1 MKYDLV
7 GIDGNAFSI
16 IGYTSRAM
24 KETGFTY
31 DEIADY
37 KRSAMKSDYDN
48 LLYVSAQKI
57 DEANERAN
65 AAAGYCDYEE
75 DEDEVD

>member
-7 GIDGNAFSI
+7 GIDSNAFSI

-57 DEANERAN
+57 DEANERAK
-65 AAAGYCDYEE
+65 AAGYNDDEE
-75 DEDEVD
+75 DEDEIR

>member
-48 LLYVSAQKI
+48 LLYVSCQKI
-57 DEANERAN
+57 DEANERAK
-65 AAAGYCDYEE
+65 AAGYCDDEE
-75 DEDEVD
+75 DEDELD

>member
-7 GIDGNAFSI
+7 GIDGNAFAI

-57 DEANERAN
+57 DEANERAK
-65 AAAGYCDYEE
+65 AAGYNDDEE
-75 DEDEVD
+75 DEDEVN

>member
-1 MKYDLV
+1 MKYYNLFGV
-7 GIDGNAFSI
+7 DGNAYSI
-16 IGYTSRAM
+16 MGYTSRAM

-31 DEIADY
+31 DEIAEY

-57 DEANERAN
+57 NEANERVK
-65 AAAGYCDYEE
+65 AAGHNNDEE
-75 DEDEVD
+75 DEDELN

>member
-1 MKYDLV
+1 MKYNLV

-16 IGYTSRAM
+16 IAYTSRAM

-65 AAAGYCDYEE
+65 AAGYCDDEE
-75 DEDEVD
+75 DEDELD

>member
-7 GIDGNAFSI
+7 GINGNAYSI

-57 DEANERAN
+57 DEVNERVKAS
-65 AAAGYCDYEE
+65 GYNNDEE
-75 DEDEVD
+75 DEYE

>member
-57 DEANERAN
+57 DEANERAK
-65 AAAGYCDYEE
+65 AAGHNNDEE
-75 DEDEVD
+75 DEDELD

>member
-7 GIDGNAFSI
+7 GINGNAFAI
-16 IGYTSRAM
+16 FAYTSRAM
-24 KETGFTY
+24 EETGFTR

-37 KRSAMKSDYDN
+37 QRSAMKSDYDN

-57 DEANERAN
+57 AKANERAK
-65 AAAGYCDYEE
+65 AAGYNDNEE
-75 DEDEVD
+75 DEDELD